1 MRLWPVVHLES
12 PQAKEMFQMLTLPQI
27 VAHTERNSFEVFIG
41 RSMSRPHHPA
51 VKINFYK
58 RHIKLIGASQ
68 HGKSSM
74 AAALLDA
81 ITRTHDPELV
91 QIALLD
97 LEDRTSR
104 LFAGL
109 PHITRIR
116 KHGETIRLHARSY
129 EQVLEHLEHVSAL
142 IDYRYALPDEELEK
156 QPLVVVYVE
165 EFLDLKNYFKRR
177 IETVGR
183 DERDSARADYS
194 RLIYIIGKIAAR
206 GLKVSV
212 QLLMCSQVDYRDED
226 LVEALANVTA
236 GMSFCV
242 RTSAAQ
248 AAGFYQTELLQRNAK
263 EDKIGQAVAEMP
275 DCKDLILAPEYDL
288 KVRLSDLAKA
298 RREPLAFPAMR
309 PQVYDELA
317 VATGTHTTVMP
328 PSSPAPPMTRRHVTV
343 QDAYNAWQEGATGIR
358 KVERALNIPYN
369 KAREFVMEL
378 ARQGLITLE
387 E

>member
-1 MRLWPVVHLES
+1 MNETREQESEKKYPVKHSAAFAGSTLVTMGLVDVLAHLGPTGLLVGGIASYVAWKHGPELYEQVQETFPFLAHTGQTES
-12 PQAKEMFQMLTLPQI
+12 AEQRTPRSGRSFVDRALGRYPKQELEAQQEPEAELPMPDDESAVFVSTSAQTEVPGVPRITLPQI

-91 QIALLD
+91 QIALFD

-156 QPLVVVYVE
+156 QPLVIVYVE
-165 EFLDLKNYFKRR
+165 EFLDLRNYFKRR

-206 GLKVSV
+206 GLKV
-212 QLLMCSQVDYRDED
+212 E
-226 LVEALANVTA
+226 
-236 GMSFCV
+236 
-242 RTSAAQ
+242 
-248 AAGFYQTELLQRNAK
+248 
-263 EDKIGQAVAEMP
+263 I
-275 DCKDLILAPEYDL
+275 
-288 KVRLSDLAKA
+288 
-298 RREPLAFPAMR
+298 RR
-309 PQVYDELA
+309 
-317 VATGTHTTVMP
+317 P
-328 PSSPAPPMTRRHVTV
+328 PFA
-343 QDAYNAWQEGATGIR
+343 
-358 KVERALNIPYN
+358 
-369 KAREFVMEL
+369 
-378 ARQGLITLE
+378 
-387 E
+387 